1 MFLEVKRECSSQ
13 ALCTAVM
20 KPSWTGLVLFEFEMA
35 FISTIFLSQLCILL
49 IAFFSYFSDYFISRR
64 KSILGTSVS

>member
-49 IAFFSYFSDYFISRR
+49 IAFFP
-64 KSILGTSVS
+64 TSQTTLSQGGNRF